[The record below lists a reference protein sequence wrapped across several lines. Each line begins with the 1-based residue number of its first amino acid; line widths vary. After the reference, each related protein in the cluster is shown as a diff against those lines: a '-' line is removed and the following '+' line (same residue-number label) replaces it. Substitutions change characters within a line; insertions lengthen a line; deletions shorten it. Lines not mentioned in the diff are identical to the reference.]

1 MISGDPRVT
10 FEGEDLTGG
19 ATLAASPRALAIDPS
34 APPSRD
40 PVTPAARSS
49 SAAIASPQAMMHLDE
64 ARRAMVFARFVS
76 ALTAV
81 VAVALFVIGGD
92 PTYRAIHHGG
102 LGLACVA
109 AIWFWRVARDPWAY
123 RAWHQ
128 TVFGHCCVIAVATG
142 FLYWGVLSAVLVV
155 VPFGAFIFS
164 TGQSLNGAASVTL
177 HAAVLHT
184 AIAIATSFEL
194 VPDRGIVGPRGLG
207 HGPQLMAIAVVQ
219 FIFAATFVIAR
230 RTRQSTFDAVVQLER
245 AIRDAGQKGA
255 LLDEAE
261 AELRAVRQVGGRG
274 HYTDAQIG
282 GYTLGRLIGRGAMGE
297 VYEAQAPRGQ
307 LCAVKLLH
315 PHLRDQPGPY
325 RRFIREAEIAA
336 SLDVANVV
344 RVFGIAGPD
353 DEQPF
358 LAMERLHG
366 DDLAGILKRSPTL
379 PIAEVAGLVAQV
391 GAGLAAAH
399 AVGIVHRDLKP
410 GNLFKAEV
418 GDARVWKILDFGVS
432 KLADGG
438 GTLTQGHV
446 VGTPAYM
453 APEQARGAEVTHRTD
468 LYALA
473 AIAYRVLTGHAPF
486 TGGEIA
492 DVLYRVV
499 HTAPRRPSSLASVS
513 DEVDL
518 VLAIGLAKEPGDRF
532 ASATELADAIA
543 AALAG
548 TLDEATRARGA
559 ALIAAGGWAPLPGPL
574 PA

>member
-1 MISGDPRVT
+1 MT

-40 PVTPAARSS
+40 PVTPAGRSS
-49 SAAIASPQAMMHLDE
+49 SAAIASPQAVMHLDE

-76 ALTAV
+76 ALTAL

-92 PTYRAIHHGG
+92 PTYRAIHLGG
-102 LGLACVA
+102 LALAA
-109 AIWFWRVARDPWAY
+109 GGAIWFWRVARDPASY
-123 RAWHQ
+123 RAWQQ

-177 HAAVLHT
+177 HAALLHT
-184 AIAIATSFEL
+184 ALAIATSFGV
-194 VPDRGIVGPRGLG
+194 VPDRGVIGPHELG
-207 HGPQLMAIAVVQ
+207 HGPQLMVIAVIQ

-230 RTRQSTFDAVVQLER
+230 RTRQSTFDAVMQLER
-245 AIRDAGQKGA
+245 AIRDVGQKGA
-255 LLDEAE
+255 LLAEAE

-274 HYTDAQIG
+274 HYTEAQIG
-282 GYTLGRLIGRGAMGE
+282 GYTLGLLIGRGAMGE
-297 VYEAQAPRGQ
+297 VYEAQAPRGE
-307 LCAVKLLH
+307 LCAIKLLH

-336 SLDVANVV
+336 SLDVPNVV
-344 RVFGIAGPD
+344 RVFAIAGPD

-379 PIAEVAGLVAQV
+379 PIAEVAALVAQV

-410 GNLFKAEV
+410 GNLFLAEV

-453 APEQARGAEVTHRTD
+453 APEQARGGELDYRAD
-468 LYALA
+468 LYGLGV
-473 AIAYRVLTGHAPF
+473 IAYRAITGRPTVAN
-486 TGGEIA
+486 A
-492 DVLYRVV
+492 DVPAMLYDVV
-499 HTAPRRPSSLASVS
+499 YRMPARPSSLVGCPPA
-513 DEVDL
+513 VDA
-518 VLAIGLAKEPGDRF
+518 VLAIALAKEPAERF
-532 ASATELADAIA
+532 ASGAELA
-543 AALAG
+543 AALTAAAAG
-548 TLDEATRARGA
+548 ELSPARVARARRILATAPWGREVRRRA
-559 ALIAAGGWAPLPGPL
+559 ATPV
-574 PA
+574 